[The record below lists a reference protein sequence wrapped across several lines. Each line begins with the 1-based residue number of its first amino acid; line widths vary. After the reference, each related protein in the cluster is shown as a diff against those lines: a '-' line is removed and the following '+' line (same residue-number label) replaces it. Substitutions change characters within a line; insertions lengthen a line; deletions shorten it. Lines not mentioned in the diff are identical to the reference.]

1 MHNCGV
7 VYNVQIRLIR
17 KEFREGELEVAFAK
31 KR

>member
-1 MHNCGV
+1 MHNCV